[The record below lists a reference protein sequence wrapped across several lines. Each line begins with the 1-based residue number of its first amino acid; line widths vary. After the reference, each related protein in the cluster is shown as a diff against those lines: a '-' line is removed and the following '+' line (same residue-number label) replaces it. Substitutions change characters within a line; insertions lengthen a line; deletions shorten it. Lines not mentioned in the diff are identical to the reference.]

1 MGQALH
7 LDGESSIVVGVL
19 RPGFSFDYPTLGSP
33 EPADIYVPDVG
44 RICIRIGSERQSRPR
59 ANSRNPHEYVHRVNQ
74 IHPSRRAVSGSD
86 FLTAVLEIAKALRG
100 CQL

>member
-1 MGQALH
+1 MVSDNFWRTRLGGDRNAVGQALH

-74 IHPSRRAVSGSD
+74 FILAGGR
-86 FLTAVLEIAKALRG
+86 
-100 CQL
+100 